1 MDSAHVLTS
10 PALLYLFADEFL
22 PPANGVFKEPAY
34 APRNGA
40 KIDLKQ
46 LVLTT
51 YTAAFMDLVESGAIQ
66 LLPTEFKKFLGKETA
81 LVAQPA
87 GDAQPPADTLAAKL
101 LAIIRTAAKP
111 EQRRVR
117 EVAISLVG
125 GRASQNYP
133 YLIAIAPVIREAS
146 QAGFVVLPEKKPGV
160 LKAMFK
166 PYESV
171 TGVTPVAERIEAVRG
186 DTQAALARLQAFESR
201 LGPQAAMLRK
211 ELENGISA
219 CLDSGSD

>member
-10 PALLYLFADEFL
+10 PALLYLFADAFI
-22 PPANGVFKEPAY
+22 PPANSAFKEPAL
-34 APRNGA
+34 APRTGA
-40 KIDLKQ
+40 KVELKQ

-51 YTAAFMDLVESGAIQ
+51 YAAAFMDLVERGAIQ
-66 LLPTEFKKFLGKETA
+66 LAATEFKKFLGKETA
-81 LVAQPA
+81 LVAQPT
-87 GDAQPPADTLAAKL
+87 GDAQMPADTLAARL
-101 LAIIRTAAKP
+101 LAIIGAAAKP

-125 GRASQNYP
+125 GRESSNYP
-133 YLIAIAPVIREAS
+133 YLVALAPVIHEAAA
-146 QAGFVVLPEKKPGV
+146 AGFVILPEKKPGV

-171 TGVTPVAERIEAVRG
+171 TGVTPVTERIDAVRG
-186 DTQAALARLQAFESR
+186 DAQAALSRLQAFEAR
-201 LGPQAAMLRK
+201 LSAQAAMLRK
-211 ELENGISA
+211 ELETGISA